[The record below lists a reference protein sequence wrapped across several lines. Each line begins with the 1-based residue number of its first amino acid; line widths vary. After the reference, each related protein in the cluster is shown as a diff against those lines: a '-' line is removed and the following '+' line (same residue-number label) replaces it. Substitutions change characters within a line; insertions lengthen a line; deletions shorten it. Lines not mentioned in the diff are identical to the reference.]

1 MGKGD
6 LNLTRV
12 IKQMEKL
19 IADRLRSQAPVAD
32 KSERGKPKGKLKR
45 SIKVKG
51 YLAPDGLQ
59 FKIGFETYGI
69 FLDEGTGVYDKGRSP
84 DKPWNPN
91 PGPGKG
97 GIKPRYW
104 THLPKQD
111 SIRFKMLIT
120 EEVRQQAKAIILGKQ

>member
-1 MGKGD
+1 MAKGD
-6 LNLTRV
+6 LNLTKV

-19 IADRLRSQAPVAD
+19 IADRLRAQAPVAA
-32 KSERGKPKGKLKR
+32 KSEGGKPKGKLKR

-51 YLAPDGLQ
+51 MMTQNGLQ
-59 FKIGFETYGI
+59 FRIGFETYGI

-84 DKPWNPN
+84 DKPWNPK
-91 PGPGKG
+91 PGPGKD

-111 SIRFKMLIT
+111 SIRFKMLIS
-120 EEVRQQAKAIILGKQ
+120 ESVRQQAKAIILGKQ